1 MATTIRWS
9 ADRSARSVRRRHSR
23 MPSMRTADA
32 VVESL
37 IRHGIDTLYALP
49 GVHNDHLFDAAH
61 RAQDRFRVLH
71 PRHEQTA
78 AYMAMGAALVTGKP
92 QAFAVVPGPGLL
104 NASAALLTA
113 YGMGVPVIALIGQI
127 PSFAIDQGHGHLHEI
142 HDQLGLL
149 RHITKHAARIRAP
162 HEAPALVAD
171 AVRVATTGRQRP
183 VALECAIDTW
193 GVTGPVSFPDMAVPV
208 VPPVDTAAV
217 TNAARIL
224 GAAERPLIVVGGGA
238 LDAGSEV
245 QAIAEALQAP
255 VSSFR
260 RGRGT
265 IPTTHPLAMSFTE
278 GHALWK
284 NADAILAIGTR
295 LYWQQ
300 SNWGVDEDLPIVRL
314 DIDPEEVNRFRRPAS
329 ALVGDAA
336 TVLRALLAELPAHNH
351 ARHRDTEL
359 ATVRAAFAER
369 LTRQE
374 PTMGFMHA
382 IRAALPDDGIYV
394 EEVTQVG
401 FVSRLAFPVYSPRT
415 FLSPGYQDTL
425 GWGYGTALGAQAAAP
440 GRKVVL
446 ATGDGGF
453 MFQAAELATAMR
465 HKLPVVVVVFDDG
478 AFGNVR
484 RIQEQQ
490 YGNRLIACDLT
501 NPDFVKFAE
510 SFGMAAF
517 RATTPDALET
527 ALRQAFALNE
537 PALVHVPVG
546 PLPSPWDM
554 ILLPRVRG
562 FADAWRPALP

>member
-1 MATTIRWS
+1 MRQPGGIRYTDGYAPGKTATMARMTT
-9 ADRSARSVRRRHSR
+9 AE
-23 MPSMRTADA
+23 A
-32 VVESL
+32 VIESL
-37 IRHGIDTLYALP
+37 LQHGIDTLYALP

-61 RAQDRFRVLH
+61 KAGDRLRVIH
-71 PRHEQTA
+71 ARHEQTA
-78 AYMAMGAALVTGKP
+78 AYMALGAALVTGKP

-113 YGMGVPVIALIGQI
+113 YGMGAPVIALVGQI
-127 PSFAIDQGHGHLHEI
+127 ASFAIDQGHGHLHEI

-149 RHITKHAARIRAP
+149 RHITRHAARIRTP
-162 HEAPALVAD
+162 HEAPALVDEAIRI
-171 AVRVATTGRQRP
+171 ACGGRSGP
-183 VALECAIDTW
+183 VALECAIDVW
-193 GVTGPVSFPDMAVPV
+193 GSAAEVAFPPLAPPAVPPIDLV
-208 VPPVDTAAV
+208 AVQRAAEV
-217 TNAARIL
+217 L
-224 GAAERPLIVVGGGA
+224 GKAERPLIVVGGGA
-238 LDAGSEV
+238 LGAGPQV
-245 QAIAEALQAP
+245 QAVAEALQAP

-260 RGRGT
+260 RGRGV
-265 IPTTHPLAMSFTE
+265 IPTTHPLAVSFTE

-284 NADAILAIGTR
+284 DADAVLAIGTR

-300 SNWGVDEDLPIVRL
+300 SVWGVDDKLPIVRL
-314 DIDPEEVNRFRRPAS
+314 DIDPEEINRFRRPAC

-336 TVLRALLAELPAHNH
+336 TVLPALLAELPAHNH
-351 ARHRDTEL
+351 ARDRTAEL
-359 ATVRAAFAER
+359 AAVRAGFDER
-369 LTRQE
+369 LARIAPQ
-374 PTMGFMHA
+374 MAFLRA
-382 IRAALPDDGIYV
+382 IRAALPADGIYV

-401 FVSRLAFPVYSPRT
+401 FASRLAFPVPAPRT

-453 MFQAAELATAMR
+453 MYQAAELATAMR

-484 RIQEQQ
+484 RIQQEH

-517 RATTPDALET
+517 RADTPERLEE
-527 ALRQAFALNE
+527 ALRQAFALDA
-537 PALVHVPVG
+537 PALVHVKVG
-546 PLPSPWDM
+546 PLPSPWGM

>member
-1 MATTIRWS
+1 MRQPGGIRYTDGYAPGKTATMARMTT
-9 ADRSARSVRRRHSR
+9 AE
-23 MPSMRTADA
+23 A
-32 VVESL
+32 VIESL
-37 IRHGIDTLYALP
+37 LQHGIDTLYALP

-61 RAQDRFRVLH
+61 KAGDRLRVIH
-71 PRHEQTA
+71 ARHEQTA
-78 AYMAMGAALVTGKP
+78 AYMALGAALVTGKP

-113 YGMGVPVIALIGQI
+113 YGMGAPVIALVGQI
-127 PSFAIDQGHGHLHEI
+127 ASFAIDQGHGHLHEI

-149 RHITKHAARIRAP
+149 RHITRHAARIRTP
-162 HEAPALVAD
+162 HEAPALVDEAIRI
-171 AVRVATTGRQRP
+171 ACGGRSGP
-183 VALECAIDTW
+183 VALECAIDVW
-193 GVTGPVSFPDMAVPV
+193 GSAAEVAFPPPAPPAVPPIDLV
-208 VPPVDTAAV
+208 AVQRAAEV
-217 TNAARIL
+217 L
-224 GAAERPLIVVGGGA
+224 GKAERPLIVVGGGA
-238 LDAGSEV
+238 LGAGPQV
-245 QAIAEALQAP
+245 QAVAEALQAP

-260 RGRGT
+260 RGRGV
-265 IPTTHPLAMSFTE
+265 IPTTHPLAVSFTE

-284 NADAILAIGTR
+284 DADAVLAIGTR

-300 SNWGVDEDLPIVRL
+300 SVWGVDDKLPIVRL
-314 DIDPEEVNRFRRPAS
+314 DIDPEEINRFRRPAC

-336 TVLRALLAELPAHNH
+336 TVLPALLAELPAHNH
-351 ARHRDTEL
+351 ARDRTAEL
-359 ATVRAAFAER
+359 AAVRAGFDER
-369 LTRQE
+369 LARIAPQ
-374 PTMGFMHA
+374 MAFLRA
-382 IRAALPDDGIYV
+382 IRAALPADGIYV

-401 FVSRLAFPVYSPRT
+401 FASRLAFPVPAPRT

-453 MFQAAELATAMR
+453 MYQAAELATAMR

-484 RIQEQQ
+484 RIQQEH

-517 RATTPDALET
+517 RADTPERLEE
-527 ALRQAFALNE
+527 ALRQAFALDA
-537 PALVHVPVG
+537 PALVHVKVG
-546 PLPSPWDM
+546 PLPSPWGM

>member
-1 MATTIRWS
+1 
-9 ADRSARSVRRRHSR
+9 
-23 MPSMRTADA
+23 MPQMRTADA

-37 IRHGIDTLYALP
+37 IGHGIDTLYALP
-49 GVHNDHLFDAAH
+49 GVHNDHLFDAAF
-61 RAQDRFRVLH
+61 RAQDRIRVIH

-78 AYMAMGAALVTGKP
+78 AYMALGAALVTGRP
-92 QAFAVVPGPGLL
+92 QAFAVVPGPGIL

-113 YGMGVPVIALIGQI
+113 YGMNAPVIAIAGQI
-127 PSFAIDQGHGHLHEI
+127 PSFAIDRGFGHLHEI

-149 RHITKHAARIRAP
+149 RHITKHAARITSP
-162 HEAPALVAD
+162 HEAPQLVAD
-171 AVRVATTGRQRP
+171 AVRAAIGGRPGP

-193 GVTGPVSFPDMAVPV
+193 GVTGEVALPEVAPAAP
-208 VPPVDTAAV
+208 PPVDTDAV
-217 TNAARIL
+217 TRAARIL
-224 GAAERPLIVVGGGA
+224 GQAERPLIIVGAGA
-238 LDAGSEV
+238 LDAGAEV
-245 QAIAEALQAP
+245 QAMAEALQAP

-260 RGRGT
+260 RGRGVIAT
-265 IPTTHPLAMSFTE
+265 SHPLAFSFTE

-284 NADAILAIGTR
+284 DADAVLAIGTR

-300 SNWGVDEDLPIVRL
+300 SVWGVDDTLPIVRL
-314 DIDPEEVNRFRRPAS
+314 DIDAEEISRFRRPAC

-351 ARHRDTEL
+351 ARRRDAEL
-359 ATVRAAFAER
+359 AAVRQAFDER
-369 LTRQE
+369 LARQE
-374 PTMGFMHA
+374 PPMSFLRA

-401 FVSRLAFPVYSPRT
+401 FASRLAFAVHAPRT

-425 GWGYGTALGAQAAAP
+425 GWGYGTALGAQAASP

-453 MFQAAELATAMR
+453 MFQSAELATAMR
-465 HKLPVVVVVFDDG
+465 HKLPVVVVVFDDS

-490 YGNRLIACDLT
+490 YGNRLIACDLI

-517 RATTPDALET
+517 HAGSPDELE
-527 ALRQAFALNE
+527 ASLRQAFALNA

-546 PLPSPWDM
+546 SMPSPWDM

>member
-1 MATTIRWS
+1 MRQPGGIRYTDGYAPGKTATMARMTT
-9 ADRSARSVRRRHSR
+9 AE
-23 MPSMRTADA
+23 A
-32 VVESL
+32 VIESL
-37 IRHGIDTLYALP
+37 LQHGIDTLYALP

-61 RAQDRFRVLH
+61 KAGDRLRVIH
-71 PRHEQTA
+71 ARHEQTA
-78 AYMAMGAALVTGKP
+78 AYMALGAALVTGKP

-113 YGMGVPVIALIGQI
+113 YGMGAPVIALVGQI
-127 PSFAIDQGHGHLHEI
+127 ASFAIDQGHGHLHEI

-149 RHITKHAARIRAP
+149 RHITRHAARIRTP
-162 HEAPALVAD
+162 HEAPALVDEAIRI
-171 AVRVATTGRQRP
+171 ACGGRSGP
-183 VALECAIDTW
+183 VALECAIDVW
-193 GVTGPVSFPDMAVPV
+193 GSAAEVAFPPPAPPAVPPIDLV
-208 VPPVDTAAV
+208 AVQRAAEV
-217 TNAARIL
+217 L
-224 GAAERPLIVVGGGA
+224 GKAERPLIVVGGGA
-238 LDAGSEV
+238 LGAGPQV
-245 QAIAEALQAP
+245 QAVAEALQAP

-260 RGRGT
+260 RGRGV
-265 IPTTHPLAMSFTE
+265 IPTTHPLAVSFTE

-284 NADAILAIGTR
+284 DADAVLAIGTR

-300 SNWGVDEDLPIVRL
+300 SVWGVDDKLPIVRL
-314 DIDPEEVNRFRRPAS
+314 DIDPEEINRFRRPAC

-336 TVLRALLAELPAHNH
+336 TVLPALLAELPAHNH
-351 ARHRDTEL
+351 ARDRTAEL
-359 ATVRAAFAER
+359 AAVRAGFDER
-369 LTRQE
+369 LARIAPQ
-374 PTMGFMHA
+374 MAFLRA
-382 IRAALPDDGIYV
+382 IRAALPADGIYV

-401 FVSRLAFPVYSPRT
+401 FASRLAFPVPAPRT

-453 MFQAAELATAMR
+453 MYQAAELATAMR

-484 RIQEQQ
+484 RIQQEH

-517 RATTPDALET
+517 RADTPDRLED
-527 ALRQAFALNE
+527 ALRQAFALDA
-537 PALVHVPVG
+537 PALVHVKVG
-546 PLPSPWDM
+546 PLPSPWGM

>member
-1 MATTIRWS
+1 
-9 ADRSARSVRRRHSR
+9 
-23 MPSMRTADA
+23 MPHMRTADA

-49 GVHNDHLFDAAH
+49 GVHNDHLFDAAQ
-61 RAQDRFRVLH
+61 RAQSRFRVIH

-78 AYMAMGAALVTGKP
+78 AYMALGAALVTGRP

-113 YGMGVPVIALIGQI
+113 YGMGAPVIALVGQI

-149 RHITKHAARIRAP
+149 RHITKFAARIRAP
-162 HEAPALVAD
+162 HEAPALTAE
-171 AVRVATTGRQRP
+171 AVRQATTGRQRP

-193 GVTGPVSFPDMAVPV
+193 GVTGEVAFADVAEFTA
-208 VPPVDTAAV
+208 PPVDAEAV
-217 TNAARIL
+217 TRAARIL
-224 GAAERPLIVVGGGA
+224 GQAERPLIVVGGGA
-238 LDAGSEV
+238 LGAGAEV
-245 QAIAEALQAP
+245 QAVAEALAAP

-260 RGRGT
+260 RGRGV
-265 IPTTHPLAMSFTE
+265 IPTTHSLAISFTE

-284 NADAILAIGTR
+284 NADAVLAIGTR

-300 SNWGVDEDLPIVRL
+300 SVWGVDDALPIIRL
-314 DIDPEEVNRFRRPAS
+314 DIDPEEINRFRRPAC
-329 ALVGDAA
+329 ALIGDAA
-336 TVLRALLAELPAHNH
+336 IALRALLAELPAHNH
-351 ARHRDTEL
+351 SRSRDAEL
-359 ATVRAAFAER
+359 AGVRTSFAER
-369 LTRQE
+369 LARQE
-374 PTMGFMHA
+374 PPVGFLRA
-382 IRAALPDDGIYV
+382 IRAALPEDGIYV
-394 EEVTQVG
+394 EEVTQIG
-401 FVSRLAFPVYSPRT
+401 FASRLSFPVYAPRT

-425 GWGYGTALGAQAAAP
+425 GWGYGTALGAQAAVP

-453 MFQAAELATAMR
+453 MFQSAELATAMR
-465 HKLPVVVVVFDDG
+465 HRLPVVVVVFDDS

-501 NPDFVKFAE
+501 NPDFVRFAE

-517 RATTPDALET
+517 RATTPEALET
-527 ALRQAFALNE
+527 ALRQAFALDA

-546 PLPSPWDM
+546 PMPSPWDM